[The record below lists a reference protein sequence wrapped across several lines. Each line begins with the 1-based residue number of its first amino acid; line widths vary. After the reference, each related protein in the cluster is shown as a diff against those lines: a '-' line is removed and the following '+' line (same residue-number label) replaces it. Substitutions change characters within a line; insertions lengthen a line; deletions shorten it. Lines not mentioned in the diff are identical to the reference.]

1 MAGDL
6 CHCAEGEIDWVSVN
20 HFQDDILC
28 MVVNHGPVFFSAGQ
42 EFVILQVQL
51 RQALL
56 AEFVPQRADG
66 GQDKNDVVVGRVHAV
81 EVPKVQISVWVEKFL
96 SCNVKPVSSIRRILG
111 GLSGVEFGVAA
122 KKDPFQLPADG
133 RPMAAAVILN

>member
-1 MAGDL
+1 
-6 CHCAEGEIDWVSVN
+6 
-20 HFQDDILC
+20 
-28 MVVNHGPVFFSAGQ
+28 MVVNHDPVFFGAGQ

-66 GQDKNDVVVGRVHAV
+66 SKDKNDIVVGRVHAV
-81 EVPKVQISVWVEKFL
+81 EVPEVQICVWVEKFL
-96 SCNVKPVSSIRRILG
+96 SCNIKPVSSIRRILG

-122 KKDPFQLPADG
+122 KKDPLQLPAD
-133 RPMAAAVILN
+133 RRAVAAAVILNGGLQDASMLLSRNKGRGTC